1 MNTTKVFAK
10 MLKVHSKGECVSL
23 VTDYE
28 NAKDIAKLII
38 SMPNTYIE
46 DFQLS
51 REDYDG
57 YCDPWLLSY
66 GEEGDVCCQK
76 AVLNN
81 GHIARGGG
89 LYFIDTVAIGSYLPE
104 DFVLDGEAKI
114 KLIGGD

>member
-1 MNTTKVFAK
+1 MNTQKVFAK
-10 MLKVHSKGECVSL
+10 MLKAHSKGETVTL

-28 NAKDIAKLII
+28 NAKGIAKLII
-38 SMPNTYIE
+38 AMPNTYIE

-57 YCDPWLLSY
+57 YCDPWLLTY
-66 GEEGDVCCQK
+66 GEEGDVWCQK
-76 AVLNN
+76 AVLGN
-81 GHIARGGG
+81 GHIAKGSG

>member
-1 MNTTKVFAK
+1 MNTENVFAK
-10 MLKVHSKGECVSL
+10 MLKAHSKGECVSL
-23 VTDYE
+23 VADYE
-28 NAKDIAKLII
+28 IAKEIAKLII
-38 SMPNTYIE
+38 AMPDTYIE

-51 REDYDG
+51 SAEWDG